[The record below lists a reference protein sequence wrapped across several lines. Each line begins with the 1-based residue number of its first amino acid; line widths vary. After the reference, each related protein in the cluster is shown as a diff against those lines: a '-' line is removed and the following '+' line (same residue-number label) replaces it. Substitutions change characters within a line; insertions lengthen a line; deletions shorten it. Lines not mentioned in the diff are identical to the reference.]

1 LTDFKLKNAL
11 VILSCFAALLLLF
24 NANFLAAQS
33 IDFTGALSRMENAV
47 ASSQEELT
55 MQDSYY
61 LGRAAAAHIINSFPL
76 YNQNPALTVY
86 LNLVCYALAVNS
98 PIPNWY
104 DGYYVMILDTPVVN
118 AFATPGGHIFITR
131 GILEILTSEDMIAAV
146 IAHEMAHIQLQ
157 HGIAAVNHSRAV
169 NDLYQERNRI
179 SHNLASETQRQFT
192 ASVNDLARTLLSG
205 GYSQLQEFEADSTAL
220 TLLVSAGYN
229 PRSLIE
235 LMRVLDSLSG
245 NQLAG
250 LNSTH
255 PLPSQRIANLQ
266 RQMPVSRFAN
276 NTARMERFERA
287 RNEQ

>member
-1 LTDFKLKNAL
+1 MKKPL
-11 VILSCFAALLLLF
+11 VILLFFFAAGS
-24 NANFLAAQS
+24 LAAQS
-33 IDFTGALSRMENAV
+33 IDLSGALSRMENAIS
-47 ASSQEELT
+47 SSQEEFT
-55 MQDSYY
+55 MRDSYY
-61 LGRAAAAHIINSFPL
+61 LGRAAAAHIVNSFPL

-98 PIPNWY
+98 PMPNWY

-131 GILEILTSEDMIAAV
+131 GILEILTSEDMLAAV

-157 HGIAAVNHSRAV
+157 HGIAAVNQSRAV

-179 SHNLASETQRQFT
+179 SQSLASETQRQFT
-192 ASVNDLARTLLSG
+192 VSVNDLVQTLFSG

-220 TLLVSAGYN
+220 RLLISAGYN
-229 PRSLIE
+229 PQSIIE
-235 LMRVLDSLSG
+235 LMRILDSLQG
-245 NQLAG
+245 NQTAG

-266 RQMPVSRFAN
+266 RQIPVSRFADN
-276 NTARMERFERA
+276 AARMERVRRA
-287 RNEQ
+287 ME